1 MVDSKKGILPRL
13 SFEIANVKNPLAKY
27 KITNKP
33 TITLLIAV
41 LIFVDIDNK
50 RRIIDFQELE
60 TL

>member
-1 MVDSKKGILPRL
+1 MVDVKKGTLARL

-27 KITNKP
+27 KITYKS